1 MQPKGE
7 KKLSIHIGAEKGEIA
22 ESVLLPGDPLRAKF
36 IADNFL
42 DNPVQYN
49 KVRGMYGYTGE
60 YKGKRVSVQGSGM
73 GIPSISIYATELIQ
87 IYGAKKLIRVGSAGS
102 MKDSVKLRDIVIA
115 MSASTD
121 AAFNKIRFSGMDYAA
136 TADFSLLE
144 KSVTAARKQNCRF
157 HVGNILSSDTFY
169 PDDPDSWK
177 LWADF
182 GLIAVEMEAAALY
195 TIAAKFGI
203 QALTLLTISDSM
215 LDGSQISSEDREN
228 SFTDMMEIA
237 LNTLV

>member
-1 MQPKGE
+1 M
-7 KKLSIHIGAEKGEIA
+7 SIHIGAEKGQIA

-42 DNPVQYN
+42 DNAVQYN
-49 KVRGMYGYTGE
+49 TVRGMYGYTGK

-87 IYGAKKLIRVGSAGS
+87 IYGAKNLIRVGSAGS
-102 MKDSVKLRDIVIA
+102 MKDNVKLRDIVIA

-121 AAFNKIRFSGMDYAA
+121 ASFNKIRFSGMDYAA
-136 TADFSLLE
+136 AADFSLLE
-144 KSVTAARKQNCRF
+144 KSVAIARKQNCQF

-169 PDDPDSWK
+169 ADNPDSWK

-182 GLIAVEMEAAALY
+182 GVIAVEMEAAALY
-195 TIAAKFGI
+195 TIAAKFGVR
-203 QALTLLTISDSM
+203 ALALLTISDSM
-215 LDGSQISSEDREN
+215 IDGSQISSEAREN

-237 LNTLV
+237 LNTVC

>member
-1 MQPKGE
+1 V
-7 KKLSIHIGAEKGEIA
+7 SIHLGAVKGEIA

-36 IADNFL
+36 IADNFF
-42 DNPVQYN
+42 DNAVQYN
-49 KVRGMYGYTGE
+49 TVRGMYGYTGK
-60 YKGKRVSVQGSGM
+60 YKGKRVSVQSSGM

-87 IYGAKKLIRVGSAGS
+87 IYGAKNLIRVGSAGS
-102 MKDSVKLRDIVIA
+102 MKDNVKLRDIVIA

-121 AAFNKIRFSGMDYAA
+121 ASFNKIRFSGMDYAA

-144 KSVTAARKQNCRF
+144 KSVAIARKQNCQF

-169 PDDPDSWK
+169 TDNPDSWK

-182 GLIAVEMEAAALY
+182 GVIAVEMEAAALY
-195 TIAAKFGI
+195 TIAAKFGVH
-203 QALTLLTISDSM
+203 ALTLLTISDSM
-215 LDGSQISSEDREN
+215 IDGSQISSEAREK

-237 LNTLV
+237 LNTLC